1 MASRGLSLSRLF
13 SRQAGCSPVAVAPR
27 TSPSLQ
33 SFRSYTSGNVFPAS
47 TKIARFTPSSSP
59 RPFSSAAAAVK
70 ENTPESEPA
79 ETDLEAAQ
87 GKSGKTGGKAGSA
100 SGSSGGSQA
109 SSGGGSGDGE
119 DGDSDREISVL
130 DSNTASDGS
139 PLGDV
144 VVTNGNG
151 NHVYLSEHD
160 APVLGQPLPWM
171 TSVTI
176 EISRKMNRPGGLS
189 TILAVF
195 DKHGINL
202 THIESQMNPF
212 SYDGV
217 CFYLDFPG
225 REDDENVQ
233 AAIQELY
240 KNGMLVD
247 VRPPK
252 QVSW

>member
-1 MASRGLSLSRLF
+1 VVART
-13 SRQAGCSPVAVAPR
+13 PVAA
-27 TSPSLQ
+27 TH
-33 SFRSYTSGNVFPAS
+33 SFASNTTFARARNAWRSNAS
-47 TKIARFTPSSSP
+47 SKSSVILPSSSSSS
-59 RPFSSAAAAVK
+59 RSFSSAAAAVK
-70 ENTPESEPA
+70 EEAVTNEETA
-79 ETDLEAAQ
+79 ELEA
-87 GKSGKTGGKAGSA
+87 GKGKGGKKSGG
-100 SGSSGGSQA
+100 GSSGASSGG
-109 SSGGGSGDGE
+109 SSGGGSADGKDSNGE
-119 DGDSDREISVL
+119 NGDSDREVSVL
-130 DSNTASDGS
+130 DSNTSADGS

-144 VVTNGNG
+144 VVNNGNG

-189 TILAVF
+189 TILGVF

-202 THIESQMNPF
+202 THIESQLNAF

-225 REDDENVQ
+225 REDDPNVQ